1 MEENFAT
8 TLPSPLP
15 LPGPLSLS
23 QPLFYLPLSRVAVT
37 ANPRVGTALNRA
49 DGAML
54 GCQPGLCSS
63 WTTEAHH
70 TFLIGGPLPD
80 SFATPIFSLPPQ
92 LLIKMPR
99 PLRPLPP
106 PPPCAPSLLSDI
118 SFLSVPFV
126 VCTTRVRWLLYALS
140 PIPSRSR

>member
-37 ANPRVGTALNRA
+37 ANQRVGTTLNRA

-70 TFLIGGPLPD
+70 TFLIGGPD
-80 SFATPIFSLPPQ
+80 SSSARFLRYPHLFAAATAI
-92 LLIKMPR
+92 
-99 PLRPLPP
+99 
-106 PPPCAPSLLSDI
+106 D
-118 SFLSVPFV
+118 
-126 VCTTRVRWLLYALS
+126 
-140 PIPSRSR
+140 